1 MNKIIDRLQ
10 MNKVIQ
16 PLENTPKNII
26 SSIFLAGPVPRKQIT
41 SWRAEA
47 IKYLY
52 NHGYNG
58 TIYNPETS
66 TANYEN
72 YYNEQFAWEHDKL
85 DKSDIIV
92 FWIPRIIKN
101 NEALGL
107 TTNIEFG
114 LYAKS
119 NKLIV
124 GFPKDADEIEYIK
137 KCCEENNIPFYYTLE
152 EVLNRAIEMTKNK
165 MRFNTE
171 CDIPLFIWEN
181 EQFQHWYQRQLN
193 VGNQLLSLK
202 CLYNFFMPE
211 ARKLFLW
218 ICHAKVYIKAEDR
231 IKDNEFIISRT
242 DMSSVVLYYKD
253 NVVLIKEY
261 RTPCCNKECYVYE
274 LPGGSSINSLSA
286 INTAKNEVLEEA
298 GINIP
303 LERFELIS
311 NRQACATLSAH
322 FIHAYKVQL
331 TQMEF
336 SKIKS
341 MENTIHGLHNDGEY
355 TYLIIKNIKEILND
369 SLLDWDNIG
378 IILSALYEYK

>member
-10 MNKVIQ
+10 MNTTIH
-16 PLENTPKNII
+16 PLNNTPKNII
-26 SSIFLAGPVPRKQIT
+26 SSIFLAGPVPRTQTI

-47 IKYLY
+47 EQYLR
-52 NHGYNG
+52 NQGYNG
-58 TIYNPETS
+58 TIYNPEVS

-72 YYNEQFAWEHDKL
+72 YYNEQFAWEHKML

-92 FWIPRIIKN
+92 FWIPRKIKN
-101 NEALGL
+101 QEALGL

-124 GFPKDADEIEYIK
+124 GFPKNADEVQYIE
-137 KCCEENNIPFYYTLE
+137 KCCEENDIPCYNTLE
-152 EVLNRAIEMTKNK
+152 EVLDKAISMAKNK
-165 MRFNTE
+165 MRSETE

-181 EQFQHWYQRQLN
+181 EQFQNWYQTQLEA
-193 VGNQLLSLK
+193 GNKLLSLK
-202 CLYNFFMPE
+202 CLYSFFMPK
-211 ARKLFLW
+211 AKKLFLW
-218 ICHAKVYIKAEDR
+218 ICYAKVYIAAEDR
-231 IKDNEFIISRT
+231 IKDNEFVISRT

-253 NVVLIKEY
+253 NIVLIKEY

-274 LPGGSSINSLSA
+274 LPGGSSINPLSA

-303 LERFELIS
+303 IERFELINS
-311 NRQACATLSAH
+311 RQSMATLSAH

-331 TQMEF
+331 TAEEF
-336 SKIKS
+336 NQIKEI
-341 MENTIHGLHNDGEY
+341 ENSIHGLHSDGEY
-355 TYLIIKNIKEILND
+355 TKLIIKNINEILNE
-369 SLLDWDNIG
+369 SLVDWNNIG
-378 IILSALYEYK
+378 IILSALK